1 MSWPG
6 YGRRHRGWWRSGR
19 RDCAAVSGGAEAG
32 GAEAGGVM
40 TGGVMT
46 GGAVTRGAV
55 TRGAEPATRVSTCE

>member
-6 YGRRHRGWWRSGR
+6 YGLRRRGWWRSGR
-19 RDCAAVSGGAEAG
+19 RDYAAVSG

-40 TGGVMT
+40 TGGAVT
-46 GGAVTRGAV
+46 GGAVTGGAV